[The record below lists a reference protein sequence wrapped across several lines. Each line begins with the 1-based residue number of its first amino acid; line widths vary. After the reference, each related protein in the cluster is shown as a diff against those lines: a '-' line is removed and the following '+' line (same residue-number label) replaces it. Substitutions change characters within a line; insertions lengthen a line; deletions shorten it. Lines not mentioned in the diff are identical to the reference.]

1 MEVVLEGF
9 MSVSNI
15 TQNDVTRWK
24 CEEHL
29 KCKSC
34 VLSSAEKDSLMKA
47 PSEHKS
53 FYKELPWS
61 SCTQLMI

>member
-34 VLSSAEKDSLMKA
+34 VLSSAEEDSLM
-47 PSEHKS
+47 
-53 FYKELPWS
+53 
-61 SCTQLMI
+61 